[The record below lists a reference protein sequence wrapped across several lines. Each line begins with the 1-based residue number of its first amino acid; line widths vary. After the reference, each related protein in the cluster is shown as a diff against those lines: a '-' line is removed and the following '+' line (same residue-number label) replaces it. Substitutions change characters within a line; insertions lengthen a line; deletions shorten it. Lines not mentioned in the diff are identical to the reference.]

1 MTKLDAMIRAM
12 ALLEV
17 ARGTKHERTA
27 RRALQ
32 AAERNFTG

>member
-1 MTKLDAMIRAM
+1 MTKLDELIRAT

-17 ARGTKHERTA
+17 ARGTKHERAA

-32 AAERNFTG
+32 AAERNFMR